1 MGEAGG
7 MKSQL
12 KQADGL
18 KEAEKGCQ
26 RIKQQTLDDELP
38 FLVTRFLEGY

>member
-7 MKSQL
+7 MERQL

-26 RIKQQTLDDELP
+26 HIKQQTLDDELP
-38 FLVTRFLEGY
+38 F